1 MKFPLRLPVCPHCGG
16 KFSYRQVNK
25 TKKQKEQVCPH
36 CKTMYACSYD
46 TGGSVL
52 IAISVAVIAAVVCIL
67 LSVIPDIHIGILFVI
82 IFGILISMILL
93 FPLTVRYQVIPP
105 KEAQSQSDVNKKR
118 RKHR

>member
-1 MKFPLRLPVCPHCGG
+1 MKFPLRLPVCPHCSG

-25 TKKQKEQVCPH
+25 TKRQKEQVCPH

-52 IAISVAVIAAVVCIL
+52 IAISVAIIAAVVCIL
-67 LSVIPDIHIGILFVI
+67 LSVIPNIHMGILVGVIFFV
-82 IFGILISMILL
+82 LISMIVL

-105 KEAQSQSDVNKKR
+105 KEVETQPAAHQKKR
-118 RKHR
+118 KRR